1 MLDKFNQLAE
11 QAATSVSRRQF
22 LGRFGRGAGAA
33 AAACAGLLACASPAW
48 AAKRIRMCSE
58 FSAQVACRGVP
69 MGSPCLGTNGGSV
82 EEGRCW
88 GPKISPGVYNCN
100 DCIVKGGKGGKGGE
114 GPKKCGSRDC
124 TD

>member
-48 AAKRIRMCSE
+48 AAKRIKVCHELSTL
-58 FSAQVACRGVP
+58 VACRGEVY
-69 MGSPCLGTNGGSV
+69 GSRSCTAIRGEV
-82 EEGRCW
+82 GRCW
-88 GPKISPGVYNCN
+88 GPKISAFVYNCN
-100 DCIVKGGKGGKGGE
+100 ICKGMKEKCGE
-114 GPKKCGSRDC
+114 GDRTC
-124 TD
+124 

>member
-58 FSAQVACRGVP
+58 FSAQVACQGKP
-69 MGSPCLGTNGGSV
+69 YGSPCLGFKDGSL

-100 DCIVKGGKGGKGGE
+100 ECRVKGGKG
-114 GPKKCGSRDC
+114 PKDCGGSRDC
-124 TD
+124 